1 MSTQP
6 ADSLP
11 ATEPPLTEAPAAT
24 PSGPSLGALVD
35 ALVFVCR
42 FFGSPVQHEV
52 LLASAT
58 ALQGQA
64 LPQAT
69 AELLARAAL
78 VGTPI
83 EGGPGVKP
91 TLLPALVVGSQGEAL
106 VIIKRQGDQ
115 FECHRPGIEGSTWLS
130 FEGILDACAHPSW
143 MAVRPTLHLDQRSLL
158 YTLPQTRQWFWDV
171 FNRNRWILGWALL
184 GTVATNLF
192 AAILPFFSTAVYDR
206 VIPNNALNSLWV
218 LGLAAFVV
226 IGFDLAMRL
235 VRSYLVESAARRM
248 DVALSAKVFAHAL
261 RLRTASRP
269 ASGGTLANVVKDFE
283 SVREF
288 FASSTLTVLGDLPFV
303 LLFLVLITLIG
314 GWLVL
319 VPLMTIP
326 ILLGLALLSRKALA
340 KSVSQNMKQSADRTA
355 HLFETMNGLD
365 TVKALGAEAWS
376 RRKWESLTLAI
387 SDNTMHTREI
397 VARSNYASASV
408 LSLENVALVIVG
420 AILIGK
426 QEISM
431 GQLIAVTMLASRAVA
446 PISQIASLIVRWEQ
460 TRLSFQ
466 AVNQIMNSP
475 TDDSQS
481 SLSAPPLK
489 GGIEFRDVNFAYPN
503 SPALLDK
510 LNLKIKPGERVGVIG
525 KLGSGKTTLLRLIL
539 NQYGPQSGSVLVDD
553 LVNTQLEP
561 LSLRRQL
568 GYVPQ
573 DVTLF
578 HGTVRENIELGRTQ
592 ASDQALLEAVRIACL
607 DDVITQLPAGIA
619 SQVGE
624 RGDRLSGGQRQAVA
638 IARALVNKPPVLLL
652 DEPSSMMDPG
662 TEQRLIHNLRGL
674 KDTTIL
680 LVTHRMAML
689 PLVDRLVVMDKGR
702 VVADG
707 PRDAVLKAL
716 AGAGNAPPAA
726 QVSNSA
732 QASLSRPG
740 GAA

>member
-1 MSTQP
+1 MSTQT
-6 ADSLP
+6 AATLP
-11 ATEPPLTEAPAAT
+11 ASDAPGET
-24 PSGPSLGALVD
+24 LPSAPTLHAVVD
-35 ALVFVCR
+35 ALIFVAR
-42 FFGSPVQHEV
+42 FFGAPVQTEALHST
-52 LLASAT
+52 AQ
-58 ALQGQA
+58 ALQGQP
-64 LPQAT
+64 LPQALT
-69 AELLARAAL
+69 ELLALASL
-78 VGTPI
+78 VGTPL
-83 EGGPGVKP
+83 EGTPDIKP

-106 VIIKRQGDQ
+106 VVIKRQGDQ
-115 FECHRPGIEGSTWLS
+115 FECHRPGIEGSTWLDHA
-130 FEGILDACAHPSW
+130 GIEEACVHARW
-143 MAVRPTLHLDQRSLL
+143 TAVRPTLHLDQRSLL

-171 FNRNRWILGWALL
+171 FNRNRWILSWALL
-184 GTVATNLF
+184 GTVGTNLF
-192 AAILPFFSTAVYDR
+192 AALLPFFSMAVYDR
-206 VIPNNALNSLWV
+206 VIPNNALQSLWV
-218 LGLAAFVV
+218 LGLAAFIV

-248 DVALSAKVFAHAL
+248 DVALSSKVFAHAL
-261 RLRTASRP
+261 RLRASSRP
-269 ASGGTLANVVKDFE
+269 ASGGTLANVLRDFE

-303 LLFLVLITLIG
+303 LFFLVLIGLIG

-319 VPLMTIP
+319 VPLLTIP
-326 ILLGLALLSRKALA
+326 ILLGLAWLNRRALA
-340 KSVSQNMKQSADRTA
+340 QTVAVSMKQSADRTA

-387 SDNTMHTREI
+387 SDNTMQTREL
-397 VARSNYASASV
+397 VAKGNYVSTSV
-408 LSLENVALVIVG
+408 LSLENVLLVIVG
-420 AILIGK
+420 AYLISE
-426 QEISM
+426 QALSM
-431 GQLIAVTMLASRAVA
+431 GQLIAVTMLAGRALSPV
-446 PISQIASLIVRWEQ
+446 SQIASLIVRWEQ

-475 TDDSQS
+475 TDDSQT

-489 GGIEFRDVNFAYPN
+489 GSLEFRDVTFAYPN
-503 SPALLDK
+503 SPPLLDK
-510 LNLKIKPGERVGVIG
+510 LNLKIRPGERVAFIG
-525 KLGSGKTTLLRLIL
+525 KLGSGKTTLLRLLL
-539 NQYGPQSGSVLVDD
+539 NQYNPQSGNVLIDD
-553 LVNTQLEP
+553 LVSTQLEP

-578 HGTVRENIELGRTQ
+578 HGSVRENIELGRTQ
-592 ASDQALLEAVRIACL
+592 SSDQALLDAVRLACL
-607 DDVITQLPAGIA
+607 DEVITQLPAGIA

-652 DEPSSMMDPG
+652 DEPSSMMDPA
-662 TEQRLIHNLRGL
+662 TEQRLIAQLRTL

-702 VVADG
+702 IVADG

-716 AGAGNAPPAA
+716 ASGPPSAKAVPAA
-726 QVSNSA
+726 T
-732 QASLSRPG
+732 G

>member
-6 ADSLP
+6 SDPLPTTPALSLS
-11 ATEPPLTEAPAAT
+11 T
-24 PSGPSLGALVD
+24 LVD
-35 ALVFVCR
+35 ALIFVSR
-42 FFGSPVQHEV
+42 FFGSPVQAEV
-52 LLASAT
+52 LHASAM
-58 ALQGQA
+58 ALHGQA

-69 AELLARAAL
+69 AELLARATL
-78 VGTPI
+78 VATPLDGSPNI
-83 EGGPGVKP
+83 KA
-91 TLLPALVVGSQGEAL
+91 TLLPALVVGSLGEAL
-106 VIIKRQGDQ
+106 VVIKRQGDQ
-115 FECHRPGIEGSTWLS
+115 FECHRPGIEGSTWLDHI
-130 FEGILDACAHPSW
+130 GISEACPHARW

-171 FNRNRWILGWALL
+171 FNRNRWILGWALV

-218 LGLAAFVV
+218 LGLAAFLV

-248 DVALSAKVFAHAL
+248 DVALSSKVFSHVL

-303 LLFLVLITLIG
+303 ILFLALIALIG
-314 GWLVL
+314 GWLVM
-319 VPLMTIP
+319 VPLMVIP
-326 ILLGLALLSRKALA
+326 MLLIVATVSRKALA
-340 KSVSQNMKQSADRTA
+340 KSVAMSMKQSADRTA

-376 RRKWESLTLAI
+376 RRKWESLSLAI
-387 SDNTMHTREI
+387 SDNTMHTRELT
-397 VARSNYASASV
+397 ARSNYASTAI

-426 QEISM
+426 QELSM
-431 GQLIAVTMLASRAVA
+431 GQLIAVTMLAGRALQ

-460 TRLSFQ
+460 TKLSFT

-475 TDDSQS
+475 TDDSQA

-489 GGIEFRDVNFAYPN
+489 GLIEFRDVNFAYPN

-510 LNLKIKPGERVGVIG
+510 LNLKIRPGERVAFIG
-525 KLGSGKTTLLRLIL
+525 KLGSGKTTLLRLLL
-539 NQYGPQSGSVLVDD
+539 NQYNPQSGSVLIDD

-592 ASDQALLEAVRIACL
+592 ASDAALLEAVRIACL
-607 DDVITQLPAGIA
+607 DEVITQLPAGIA

-638 IARALVNKPPVLLL
+638 IARALINKPPVLLM
-652 DEPSSMMDPG
+652 DEPTSMMDPA
-662 TEQRLIHNLRGL
+662 TEQRLIANLRGL

-689 PLVDRLVVMDKGR
+689 PMVDRLVVMDKGR
-702 VVADG
+702 IVADG

-716 AGAGNAPPAA
+716 AGAGAA
-726 QVSNSA
+726 T
-732 QASLSRPG
+732 
-740 GAA
+740 